1 MTSRKG
7 MTKLLLCVAAVLLSA
22 NLKAQTKLEVT
33 HITPAGNNVPAA
45 NQILINFNKPVVPL
59 GDSRRSA
66 EQVPVRITPKLNC
79 QWQWISTKQLA
90 CQLNREDQLKLSTK
104 YKIVVGTKALNES
117 GDALTKPYQHVI
129 QTRRP
134 YVSYTNFAEIE
145 QRGFPVFYV
154 YFDQEVSKRSVARL
168 IKFEYELNGK
178 TKQIRARVLTRLPSQ
193 KNNKSHYPSIKGDAK
208 FNRQWL
214 VQPARALPK
223 ASKIRLHTKAGLQ
236 SKEGPLKSVEGKTL
250 TSFHSFD
257 DFRFVGLSCANTKFK
272 NIFYSHDQL
281 DRARCNPQANVQLA
295 FSSPF
300 NVKQFSEYFDL
311 RQAGESSD
319 LLDEAWQTGYQP
331 YIRPVSSEKQYFYLG
346 LPNGLMPSETI
357 ELRAKQSE
365 RPLAMPKDIFGQA
378 LNQHINVKFNTRTF
392 SPNVSLPENYV
403 VLEQGVESDAPIEL
417 TNINSLSFNYELAN
431 GEKRQHDYSLGF
443 GLNQIATM
451 PIGIRKL
458 LDNNSGYLSGYFK
471 ASSKDGDYRNS
482 NRNGKS
488 RVYAQVT
495 PFQVHAKLGSFSSLV
510 WVTELASGKLVDS
523 AKVELIT
530 SATRSNPEQGA
541 VVLHSSITNDKG
553 VATLPGK
560 AELKSTMES
569 RCEKINCGNLWL
581 RVTQGR
587 DEQSAK
593 ALLLLDDEF
602 AVELGAVT
610 DYELYYDPREAYGH
624 VQAWGTTAQGL
635 YRPGDTINY
644 KIYVRDQNLKGLTS
658 APKKSYS
665 LVVEDEY
672 GNSILERE
680 DIELDQYGS
689 FSGEIV
695 LASTAT
701 MGEYTFE
708 LSSDFAEQE
717 WYPLSVQVTD
727 FTPAPFKLS
736 QTLNG
741 STFTA
746 GQELVVDV
754 QAQLYAGGPYTDADA
769 DFELI
774 SMPQRFDP
782 QTEATKG
789 YEFSNYER
797 YQSDNLLFKQVDL
810 DAQGKAQILFELPE
824 LENGVVS
831 ASLIAQTLMEDERG
845 KAIVS
850 RSRASYLS
858 VDRLV
863 GLKAQKWV
871 YQVGQQVTLDTLVID
886 PQGSLIEGVEINVRI
901 DRESPEEA
909 DAHGFEDGL
918 KHQDWVE
925 VSRCNL
931 TSALTKSNCQF
942 TAKHAGRHRATAT
955 IKDTQ
960 GREHSLR
967 YWVWVSGK
975 DISNWN
981 SDSSYKLELVAEK
994 SSFSVGETARF
1005 IVKNPFPGAQ
1015 ALITIERHGILES
1028 WQQRLHGSAPV
1039 IEFELKPSYAPGAY
1053 LSVVVTKPRTGDSV
1067 PKKGEADFDKPA
1079 FKIGYKK
1086 LTVNNPSNPLKLE
1099 ISSDSEVYKPGDKVR
1114 LTVRPEFPKLLDGQ
1128 EIEFSISV
1136 LDESVLDLVQGG
1148 SDYFD
1153 PILGFN
1159 KLENLDLQNFNLLTK
1174 LLGLQQ
1180 FSEPQSDEQVKQVL
1194 MNQSSPVAFQ
1204 AQSLRLRAPAS
1215 VVDSFDSRSASS
1227 VSDLEEVIV
1236 TGAKR
1241 VEPSF
1246 EEEPAQITV
1255 RDNLVDNAL
1264 WKEQVSINDD
1274 GSATIEFVVPD
1285 NLTAWRV
1292 LAVAATATDKFSLSE
1307 HSFKV
1312 NQLTEVRSVMPNQVT
1327 ETDVFNAG
1335 FSVLNRSD
1343 QARSID
1349 VSINASGSVE
1359 GEAISFNQT
1368 VELAA
1373 HARQVV
1379 YFPNTALRLASGQ
1392 HQGKIDYLIV
1402 AGDERD
1408 KDALRHSLE
1417 VNKQKNLTTVAAYG
1431 SASVEPAEYN
1441 VERGSKETIK
1451 QDIKFPE
1458 NIAGDLGGLKVALS
1472 SSIIS
1477 NVGGAFEYMKNYPYA
1492 CWEQKLSTAVMASHH
1507 QRLGEYLS
1515 DDFSWQESKAL
1526 PQKTLNIAAQSQAP
1540 NGGMAY
1546 FRAEDAFV
1554 SPYLSAYT
1562 ALAFTWLEEAGYQVP
1577 KQVQENLHE
1586 YLNGILNAKK
1596 DPNSLSN
1603 NATAT
1608 LHAVAMAA
1616 LAKTGDV
1623 SRTQLLRAYADHD
1636 VMSLFGKAQL
1646 LNAFASFED
1655 TQAQQTTL
1663 LEKILAQSTSSA
1675 GKIVFSEARD
1685 SSYVRLHSSDS
1696 RSSCAILDTL
1706 VSRESSLSEPQLTS
1720 KLVRSIVA
1728 KRGTRNH
1735 WENTQDN
1742 VYCLNAI
1749 SNYAQSFETQVP
1761 ELNAKV
1767 TLDESFVGEAKL
1779 SGFNASADSI
1789 ELPMQPELVG
1799 KSKTLS
1805 IESVGK
1811 GRLYYQTLL
1820 SFNKLEP
1827 QEQRENAGF
1836 DIRRE
1841 RSVFR
1846 DKQWQLIKSGDEIKR
1861 GETVRT
1867 DLFLSTPVERDYV
1880 AVRDPVPGGLE
1891 PVNFDLATNG
1901 LSLEMRKA
1909 KPFLSGSYYYQHD
1922 AWQGLSYNPSGFYH
1936 RQLGHDAVIF
1946 YSDYVYEGYYHLSY
1960 YAQAIATG
1968 DFVEQPV
1975 HVEEMY
1981 DPDIYGKGISG
1992 NLKVVE

>member
-7 MTKLLLCVAAVLLSA
+7 MTKLLLSAVAVLFSA
-22 NLKAQTKLEVT
+22 NLIAQTELKVT
-33 HITPAGNNVPAA
+33 RITPAGNHVAAA

-59 GDSRRSA
+59 GDSRRDI
-66 EQVPVRITPKLNC
+66 EKVPVRITPKLNC

-90 CQLNREDQLKLSTK
+90 CQLNRQDKLKLSTK
-104 YKIVVGTKALNES
+104 YKVVVGTKAFNES

-134 YVSYTNFAEIE
+134 YVSYSNFAEIE

-154 YFDQEVSKRSVARL
+154 HFDQEVSKSSAARL
-168 IKFEYELNGK
+168 IKFEYELKGK
-178 TKQIRARVLTRLPSQ
+178 TKQIRARVISRLPSR
-193 KNNKSHYPSIKGDAK
+193 KNDKAHYLSNKENAK
-208 FNRQWL
+208 FNRVWL

-223 ASKIRLHTKAGLQ
+223 ASKIRLHVKAGLK
-236 SKEGPLKSVEGKTL
+236 SKEGPLKSVEDKTL
-250 TSFHSFD
+250 TSFYSFD
-257 DFRFVGLSCANTKFK
+257 DFRFVGLSCANTKFINK
-272 NIFYSHDQL
+272 FYSYDQL
-281 DRARCNPQANVQLA
+281 DRAKCNPQANVRLA

-300 NVKQFSEYFDL
+300 NVKQFADYFDFT
-311 RQAGESSD
+311 QAGEPSD
-319 LLDEAWQTGYQP
+319 VLDEAWQSGYQP
-331 YIRPVSSEKQYFYLG
+331 YVRPASSKKQYYYLG
-346 LPNGLMPSETI
+346 LPNGLIPSETI

-365 RPLAMPKDIFGQA
+365 QLVAMPKDIFGQA
-378 LNQHINVKFNTRTF
+378 LGQHLSLKFNTRNF
-392 SPNVSLPENYV
+392 SPNVSLSENYV
-403 VLEQGVESDAPIEL
+403 VLEQGIESDAPVEL
-417 TNINSLSFNYELAN
+417 TNIDSLSFNYKLAN
-431 GEKRQHDYSLGF
+431 GEKGQHDYDLGF
-443 GLNQIATM
+443 GLNQVATM
-451 PIGIRKL
+451 PIGIREF
-458 LDNNSGYLSGYFK
+458 LDGKSGYLNGHFE
-471 ASSKDGDYRNS
+471 ASPKDDGYRNR
-482 NRNGKS
+482 NRKI
-488 RVYAQVT
+488 RVHAQVT
-495 PFQVHAKLGSFSSLV
+495 PYQVHAKLGSFSSLA
-510 WVTELASGKLVDS
+510 WVTELANGKLVDN
-523 AKVELIT
+523 AKVEIIT
-530 SATRSNPEQGA
+530 STTGSHPEQEA
-541 VVLHSSITNDKG
+541 LVLHSSVTNAEG
-553 VATLPGK
+553 VATLPGTG
-560 AELKSTMES
+560 ELQSTMQS
-569 RCEKINCGNLWL
+569 RCEEINCGDLWL
-581 RVTQGR
+581 RVTKGSG
-587 DEQSAK
+587 DKGAK
-593 ALLLLDDEF
+593 AMLLLDDVF
-602 AVELGAVT
+602 AVELGPIT

-644 KIYVRDQNLKGLTS
+644 KIYVRDQNIRGLS
-658 APKKSYS
+658 AAPKKSYS

-680 DIELDQYGS
+680 GIELDEYGS

-695 LASTAT
+695 LASSAT
-701 MGEYTFE
+701 MGEYAFE
-708 LSSDFAEQE
+708 LSSDFADQE

-754 QAQLYAGGPYTDADA
+754 QAELYAGGPYTDAEA

-774 SMPQRFDP
+774 SMPIRFDP

-789 YEFSNYER
+789 YEFSNYES

-810 DAQGKAQILFELPE
+810 DAQGQAQILLEMPE
-824 LENGVVS
+824 LENDVVS

-850 RSRASYLS
+850 RSRASYLA

-871 YQVGQQVTLDTLVID
+871 YQVGQQVTLDAIVIN
-886 PQGSLIEGVEINVRI
+886 PEGSLIDDTAISIRI
-901 DRESPEEA
+901 DRESPEGENGTR
-909 DAHGFEDGL
+909 DFEGDSTH
-918 KHQDWVE
+918 KEWVE

-931 TSALTKSNCQF
+931 TSTTTKSECQF
-942 TAKHAGRHRATAT
+942 TAEHAGRHRATAT

-967 YWVWVSGK
+967 YWVWVSGN
-975 DISNWN
+975 DVSHWN
-981 SDSSYKLELVAEK
+981 SDNPYKLELVAEK

-1005 IVKNPFPGAQ
+1005 LVRNPFPGAR

-1028 WQQRLHGSAPV
+1028 WQQRLQGSAPV
-1039 IEFELKPSYAPGAY
+1039 IEFEMKPNYAPGAY
-1053 LSVVVTKPRTGDSV
+1053 LSVVVTKPRTGNKV
-1067 PKKGEADFDKPA
+1067 PKQGEADLDKPS

-1086 LTVNNPSNPLKLE
+1086 LSVSNPSNPLKLA
-1099 ISSDSEVYKPGDKVR
+1099 ISSDSDVYKPGDKVR
-1114 LTVRPEFPKLLDGQ
+1114 LTVRPEFPDLLDGQ

-1153 PILGFN
+1153 PTIGFN

-1180 FSEPQSDEQVKQVL
+1180 FSEPQTNKQVKQLL
-1194 MNQSSPVAFQ
+1194 MNQTSAVAFQ
-1204 AQSLRLRAPAS
+1204 AQSLRLRSPVSRAGN
-1215 VVDSFDSRSASS
+1215 FDSSYASS
-1227 VSDLEEVIV
+1227 GNDVLEEVIV
-1236 TGAKR
+1236 TSAKR
-1241 VEPSF
+1241 VEQNY
-1246 EEEPAQITV
+1246 EDEPPQVTA

-1264 WKEQVSINDD
+1264 WKEHVSINDD
-1274 GSATIEFVVPD
+1274 GSATIEFIVPD

-1312 NQLTEVRSVMPNQVT
+1312 NQLTEIRPVMPNQVT
-1327 ETDVFNAG
+1327 GADVFNAG

-1343 QARSID
+1343 QARSIN

-1359 GEAISFNQT
+1359 GEAISFKQNL
-1368 VELAA
+1368 ELAA
-1373 HARQVV
+1373 HTRQVV
-1379 YFPNTALRLASGQ
+1379 YFPNTAIRLASGQ
-1392 HQGKIDYLIV
+1392 HQGQIDYLIV
-1402 AGDERD
+1402 AGDAQD

-1417 VNKQKNLTTVAAYG
+1417 VNKQRNLTTVAAYG
-1431 SASVEPAEYN
+1431 STSAEASEQHLDE
-1441 VERGSKETIK
+1441 GSKDTIE
-1451 QDIKFPE
+1451 QAIKFPE
-1458 NIAGDLGGLKVALS
+1458 GIAGDRGGLKVALS

-1507 QRLGEYLS
+1507 QRLGQYLS
-1515 DDFSWQESKAL
+1515 DDFSWDESKTL
-1526 PQKTLNIAAQSQAP
+1526 PQQTLDVAAQSQAP
-1540 NGGMAY
+1540 NGGMTY
-1546 FRAEDAFV
+1546 FRAEDEFV

-1562 ALAFTWLEEAGYQVP
+1562 ALAFTWLDEAGYQVP

-1586 YLNGILNAKK
+1586 YLSGILNTKK

-1608 LHAVAMAA
+1608 LYAVAMAA

-1623 SRTQLLRAYADHD
+1623 SRTQLLEAYADHD
-1636 VMSLFGKAQL
+1636 AMSLFGKAQL
-1646 LNAFASFED
+1646 LNAFANFDD
-1655 TQAQQTTL
+1655 TEAQQATL
-1663 LEKILAQSTSSA
+1663 LDKILAQSNSSA
-1675 GKIVFSEARD
+1675 GKIVFSEALD

-1706 VSRESSLSEPQLTS
+1706 MASESLLPDPQLTS

-1728 KRGTRNH
+1728 KRGTRSH

-1742 VYCLNAI
+1742 VYCLNAM
-1749 SNYAQSFETQVP
+1749 SNYAQRFETHVP
-1761 ELNAKV
+1761 ELSAKV
-1767 TLDESFVGEAKL
+1767 TLDESVIGEAKL
-1779 SGFNASADSI
+1779 SGFNASVDSI
-1789 ELPMQPELVG
+1789 ELAMQPELVG
-1799 KSKTLS
+1799 KAKTLS
-1805 IESVGK
+1805 IERQGT

-1820 SFNKLEP
+1820 SFNKLGP
-1827 QEQRENAGF
+1827 QAQRENAGF
-1836 DIRRE
+1836 DVRRE

-1846 DKQWQLIKSGDEIKR
+1846 DKQWLRLKSGDKIKR

-1867 DLFLSTPVERDYV
+1867 DLFLSTPVERNYV

-1891 PVNFDLATNG
+1891 PVNFDLASNG
-1901 LSLEMRKA
+1901 VSLEMQKA
-1909 KPFLSGSYYYQHD
+1909 EPFSPGSYYYQYG
-1922 AWQGLSYNPSGFYH
+1922 AWKGLSYNPSGFYH
-1936 RQLGHDAVIF
+1936 KQLGHDAVTF

-1968 DFVEQPV
+1968 DFIDQPV
-1975 HVEEMY
+1975 HAEEMY
-1981 DPDIYGKGISG
+1981 DPDIYGKGVSG
-1992 NLKVVE
+1992 SLKVVE